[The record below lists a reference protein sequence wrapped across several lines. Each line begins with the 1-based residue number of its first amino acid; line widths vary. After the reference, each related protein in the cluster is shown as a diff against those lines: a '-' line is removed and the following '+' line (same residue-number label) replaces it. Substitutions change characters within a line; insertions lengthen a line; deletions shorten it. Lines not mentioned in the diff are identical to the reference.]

1 MARSNGGKAKAFFR
15 ANPSGA
21 FDQYLQ
27 DIQKLPL
34 IKDPAEE
41 RRLARRV
48 QRGDEK
54 AAERLVTAN
63 LRFVISYVKKY
74 QGHGL
79 DLSELVAIGN
89 EGLLKAVKKFDPDQ
103 GVKFISYAVWWVRQ
117 AVLKALAEQTRSVR
131 IPLNQNSQLIRMSR
145 TETYLSQELGREPTD
160 DEIALALEDTVEN
173 VRTARRMTAAEL
185 SLDAPVDRTD
195 KDAATLGE
203 RFAGQEGGE
212 IEEKT
217 DGKLMREFIDRI
229 FQKYL
234 TPRERKILYLY
245 YGLAAF
251 FEAVIE
257 VEDLPLAGGEVFLE
271 DAVDELTHQLA
282 VGLLL
287 DLAALLAGEPLA
299 QRGGVLVGA
308 IHGGVE
314 RQLGGRHAARGADV
328 FNGVFEGQGDFVVGG
343 FATEL
348 LRQVCLGAA
357 HADQLRVLVQRDA
370 DAAGLLGQ
378 RLQHRLPHPPHRV
391 RDELHTLVGIELL
404 HRLEQPFVSD
414 GDQLGEIETVTLIL
428 LDVGD
433 DESEVGCHQALGG
446 FFIAPLHPPRQPALL
461 GGVFDQ
467 GQLLDVLEVLVE
479 GAGRIGTKERLR
491 LTSVRPRHS

>member
-1 MARSNGGKAKAFFR
+1 MARSSGGKDKAFFR
-15 ANPSGA
+15 TSPTSA

-48 QRGDEK
+48 RRGDER

-131 IPLNQNSQLIRMSR
+131 IPLNQNSQLIKMSR

-160 DEIALALEDTVEN
+160 DEIAQALEDTVDN

-185 SLDAPVDRTD
+185 SLDAPVDRSD

-212 IEEKT
+212 IEERT
-217 DGKLMREFIDRI
+217 DGRLMREFIDRI

-245 YGLAAF
+245 YGLEEGSEAMTLEKIGALMGVTRERIRQIRERAFEKLRESPDGRALMGFWRAA
-251 FEAVIE
+251 
-257 VEDLPLAGGEVFLE
+257 
-271 DAVDELTHQLA
+271 
-282 VGLLL
+282 
-287 DLAALLAGEPLA
+287 
-299 QRGGVLVGA
+299 
-308 IHGGVE
+308 
-314 RQLGGRHAARGADV
+314 
-328 FNGVFEGQGDFVVGG
+328 
-343 FATEL
+343 
-348 LRQVCLGAA
+348 
-357 HADQLRVLVQRDA
+357 
-370 DAAGLLGQ
+370 
-378 RLQHRLPHPPHRV
+378 
-391 RDELHTLVGIELL
+391 
-404 HRLEQPFVSD
+404 
-414 GDQLGEIETVTLIL
+414 
-428 LDVGD
+428 
-433 DESEVGCHQALGG
+433 
-446 FFIAPLHPPRQPALL
+446 
-461 GGVFDQ
+461 
-467 GQLLDVLEVLVE
+467 
-479 GAGRIGTKERLR
+479 
-491 LTSVRPRHS
+491 

>member
-15 ANPSGA
+15 TTPSGA

-160 DEIALALEDTVEN
+160 DEIAQALEDTVEN

-185 SLDAPVDRTD
+185 SLDAPVDRSD

-212 IEEKT
+212 IEEHT
-217 DGKLMREFIDRI
+217 DGRLMREFIDRI

-245 YGLAAF
+245 YGLEEGSEAMTLEKIGALMGVTRERIRQIRERAFEKLRESPDGKALKGFWRAA
-251 FEAVIE
+251 
-257 VEDLPLAGGEVFLE
+257 
-271 DAVDELTHQLA
+271 
-282 VGLLL
+282 
-287 DLAALLAGEPLA
+287 
-299 QRGGVLVGA
+299 
-308 IHGGVE
+308 
-314 RQLGGRHAARGADV
+314 
-328 FNGVFEGQGDFVVGG
+328 
-343 FATEL
+343 
-348 LRQVCLGAA
+348 
-357 HADQLRVLVQRDA
+357 
-370 DAAGLLGQ
+370 
-378 RLQHRLPHPPHRV
+378 
-391 RDELHTLVGIELL
+391 
-404 HRLEQPFVSD
+404 
-414 GDQLGEIETVTLIL
+414 
-428 LDVGD
+428 
-433 DESEVGCHQALGG
+433 
-446 FFIAPLHPPRQPALL
+446 
-461 GGVFDQ
+461 
-467 GQLLDVLEVLVE
+467 
-479 GAGRIGTKERLR
+479 
-491 LTSVRPRHS
+491 

>member
-1 MARSNGGKAKAFFR
+1 MAASARCFHTHIVARGVAHGEVEWRQGEGLFPHH
-15 ANPSGA
+15 PSGA

-160 DEIALALEDTVEN
+160 NEIAQALEDSVEN

-185 SLDAPVDRTD
+185 
-195 KDAATLGE
+195 
-203 RFAGQEGGE
+203 FARCAGRSHRQRRRDPGRALRGQEGGE
-212 IEEKT
+212 IEERT

-229 FQKYL
+229 FHKYL

-245 YGLAAF
+245 YGLEEGSEAMTLEKIGALMGVTRERIRQIRERAFEKLRESPDGKALKGFWRAA
-251 FEAVIE
+251 
-257 VEDLPLAGGEVFLE
+257 
-271 DAVDELTHQLA
+271 
-282 VGLLL
+282 
-287 DLAALLAGEPLA
+287 
-299 QRGGVLVGA
+299 
-308 IHGGVE
+308 
-314 RQLGGRHAARGADV
+314 
-328 FNGVFEGQGDFVVGG
+328 
-343 FATEL
+343 
-348 LRQVCLGAA
+348 
-357 HADQLRVLVQRDA
+357 
-370 DAAGLLGQ
+370 
-378 RLQHRLPHPPHRV
+378 
-391 RDELHTLVGIELL
+391 
-404 HRLEQPFVSD
+404 
-414 GDQLGEIETVTLIL
+414 
-428 LDVGD
+428 
-433 DESEVGCHQALGG
+433 
-446 FFIAPLHPPRQPALL
+446 
-461 GGVFDQ
+461 
-467 GQLLDVLEVLVE
+467 
-479 GAGRIGTKERLR
+479 
-491 LTSVRPRHS
+491 

>member
-1 MARSNGGKAKAFFR
+1 MARSSPSKAKAFFR
-15 ANPSGA
+15 TNPSGA

-34 IKDPAEE
+34 IKDPEEE

-48 QRGDEK
+48 QKGDEK

-131 IPLNQNSQLIRMSR
+131 IPLNQNSQLIRLSR
-145 TETYLSQELGREPTD
+145 TETFLSQELGREPTD
-160 DEIALALEDTVEN
+160 NEIATALEDTVEN

-185 SLDAPVDRTD
+185 SLDAPVDRSD

-203 RFAGQEGGE
+203 RFAGIEGGE
-212 IEEKT
+212 IEDST

-245 YGLAAF
+245 YGLEEGSEAMTLEKIGALMGVTRERIRQIRERAFEKLRESPDGRALKGFWRAA
-251 FEAVIE
+251 
-257 VEDLPLAGGEVFLE
+257 
-271 DAVDELTHQLA
+271 
-282 VGLLL
+282 
-287 DLAALLAGEPLA
+287 
-299 QRGGVLVGA
+299 
-308 IHGGVE
+308 
-314 RQLGGRHAARGADV
+314 
-328 FNGVFEGQGDFVVGG
+328 
-343 FATEL
+343 
-348 LRQVCLGAA
+348 
-357 HADQLRVLVQRDA
+357 
-370 DAAGLLGQ
+370 
-378 RLQHRLPHPPHRV
+378 
-391 RDELHTLVGIELL
+391 
-404 HRLEQPFVSD
+404 
-414 GDQLGEIETVTLIL
+414 
-428 LDVGD
+428 
-433 DESEVGCHQALGG
+433 
-446 FFIAPLHPPRQPALL
+446 
-461 GGVFDQ
+461 
-467 GQLLDVLEVLVE
+467 
-479 GAGRIGTKERLR
+479 
-491 LTSVRPRHS
+491 